1 MLTATAAN
9 PGLVITAPN
18 SVLQYCAHMD
28 KLAAL
33 LKQQTQQFDRAAQ
46 FIVRQYEN
54 SALAKQRKAKQNLTA
69 ACNAAQARVR
79 KTLRQIAALFTDCN
93 TAPTV
98 SELHALI
105 HDPHQANAPNSCGKK
120 IICKSAPT
128 ITNNKGRPTT
138 QD

>member
-9 PGLVITAPN
+9 PGMVITAPN
-18 SVLQYCAHMD
+18 SLLQFCAHMD
-28 KLAAL
+28 KLTAVV
-33 LKQQTQQFDRAAQ
+33 KQQAQQFDRAMQ

-54 SALAKQRKAKQNLTA
+54 SALAKQRNAKRNLTA
-69 ACNAAQARVR
+69 ACNAWQVRVR
-79 KTLRQIAALFTDCN
+79 KTLREIAAQFTDHK

-98 SELHALI
+98 SAMRALV
-105 HDPHQANAPNSCGKK
+105 HDPHQANAPNRCGTK

-128 ITNNKGRPTT
+128 TNNKGRQTT